1 MAAPIALTLF
11 VGIFSII
18 CLGFYDYLTN
28 FENNG
33 CEMTYMYEYP
43 EYIEIELQEEKNK
56 FPDYRLHAYSEGQYT
71 QQIRKLQLKGIPVL
85 FIPGNAGSYKQVRSL
100 GSVALRMSER
110 LNDRIHFNYFV
121 ADFNEELSGLYG
133 GVLLKQTE
141 FVNICLKKILSL
153 YKSTQP
159 TSVILV
165 GHSMGGLIARA
176 LFTLPGFDH
185 SLVNTIITQAT
196 PHQRPVAAIDADL
209 HHFYKTVNTYWQDH
223 AATSLRHVTVVS
235 TGGAYRDIQVRY
247 GLTVLDGIVAPDRAV
262 SVSTSAVPKA
272 WVSTDHL
279 CSVWCR
285 QMVLLTKRAMF
296 DIIDGKKLQVLTDPE
311 SRMKV
316 FRHHFVSNNGLGDY
330 LTREP
335 NRTIVLDKKVKW
347 EVKVDKLWKYSSLKV
362 ASSVYFAVPFSPGE
376 DVDSVFI
383 RSNLTNSD
391 WLCYCDVPDGQ
402 DRCSSCTSLSSL
414 TRFLPPLY
422 SNTKY
427 VRVSDIERTNRTY
440 IIILVMAGEKKVDL
454 LVDHYDSNVRHLVYQ
469 MPNVY
474 DTIISY
480 PISATDGA
488 ALLKIANASSFYSLH
503 LAGLA
508 LPTNTFTVIV
518 EPFKCR
524 RHSAEFNEGSILRL
538 NVPWGHEDVFTF
550 ASYGKEISLAVKLQT
565 GRPMDHDWR
574 QDASEPHLEMFLHP
588 YCHYRLKLV
597 VATQDAIG
605 QGVRFYGLLLPG
617 FVVAVL
623 FMTLRAAT
631 LTACKGSVI
640 NEKLAKPYNAILDS
654 AKPYYIVPVALLL
667 RYLCSL
673 GSVSKM
679 LKGLH
684 IPADDT
690 VVLKEENI
698 YFSLLPL
705 ILYISS
711 WVLTYLHATF
721 AYHLMKVLSYLGFI
735 SYVLPK
741 AIKDRCGLLQFVIGS
756 IALSLSL
763 FCGTLGLLIISALLI
778 LKLLSLLYSVSAK
791 EDTQATHLQIAIL
804 FPVTLL
810 VNIQTLLGLGSL
822 VVWMKLIVLNG
833 FLFQPLRPDP
843 SQMSAVITCICVL
856 MLLNMSNLNLSK
868 FQGLIVF
875 WSLYCLA
882 VMSILYASVS
892 MYRLPIL
899 IAGAVLAVT
908 LPHVTG
914 LLSRWTK
921 ERTKK
926 GE

>member
-56 FPDYRLHAYSEGQYT
+56 FPDYRLHAYGEGQYT

-110 LNDRIHFNYFV
+110 VNDRIHFNYFV

-153 YKSTQP
+153 YKLTQP

-209 HHFYKTVNTYWQDH
+209 HHFYKTVNTYWRDH

-279 CSVWCR
+279 CSVW
-285 QMVLLTKRAMF
+285 
-296 DIIDGKKLQVLTDPE
+296 
-311 SRMKV
+311 
-316 FRHHFVSNNGLGDY
+316 
-330 LTREP
+330 
-335 NRTIVLDKKVKW
+335 
-347 EVKVDKLWKYSSLKV
+347 V
-362 ASSVYFAVPFSPGE
+362 ASSVYFAVPFSPAE

-391 WLCYCDVPDGQ
+391 WLCYCHVPDGQ

-414 TRFLPPLY
+414 THFLPPLY

-524 RHSAEFNEGSILRL
+524 RHSAEFYEGSILRL

-565 GRPMDHDWR
+565 GRPIDHDWR

-631 LTACKGSVI
+631 LAACKGSVI
-640 NEKLAKPYNAILDS
+640 NENLAKPYNAILDS

-667 RYLCSL
+667 RYLC
-673 GSVSKM
+673 
-679 LKGLH
+679 
-684 IPADDT
+684 
-690 VVLKEENI
+690 
-698 YFSLLPL
+698 
-705 ILYISS
+705 
-711 WVLTYLHATF
+711 
-721 AYHLMKVLSYLGFI
+721 
-735 SYVLPK
+735 
-741 AIKDRCGLLQFVIGS
+741 
-756 IALSLSL
+756 
-763 FCGTLGLLIISALLI
+763 
-778 LKLLSLLYSVSAK
+778 
-791 EDTQATHLQIAIL
+791 
-804 FPVTLL
+804 
-810 VNIQTLLGLGSL
+810 
-822 VVWMKLIVLNG
+822 
-833 FLFQPLRPDP
+833 
-843 SQMSAVITCICVL
+843 
-856 MLLNMSNLNLSK
+856 
-868 FQGLIVF
+868 
-875 WSLYCLA
+875 
-882 VMSILYASVS
+882 
-892 MYRLPIL
+892 
-899 IAGAVLAVT
+899 
-908 LPHVTG
+908 
-914 LLSRWTK
+914 
-921 ERTKK
+921 
-926 GE
+926 